1 MFDNFVS
8 ALGDRFRQQYPQGS
22 IISDLVQIHGD
33 QYVVKVSV
41 SLENTVLVSTLAADA
56 NLMLAENR
64 AMERAL
70 TILGI
75 RDSQQPA
82 HEPVNLTVK
91 PLPDL
96 PIGLTNSVEQ
106 SEIAMTSH
114 SLPNGANLSEPVAN
128 LVETIASRPATHG
141 SEATSDQTCPQ
152 VAPKAIASLAPKAI
166 ESPIIIE
173 ETTLPPVPAAPDPE
187 PIRIQVGVASGI
199 SEQPM
204 NFDIEPSLPEPDAE
218 IMIPTTNGKVAT
230 DSALPELPPTLS
242 EPPIETV
249 PEPEVTVA
257 KVSRTKKAA
266 TTPDPLPVVTA
277 NETPLTET
285 PLDETTVPIAEPPLS
300 VTDMIPMI
308 NMELKRLGWSK
319 ERGREYMVSL
329 YNKRASALLS
339 DDELF
344 GLLQHLQA
352 EPVV

>member
-8 ALGDRFRQQYPQGS
+8 ALSDRFRQQYPQGS

-75 RDSQQPA
+75 RDAQQPA
-82 HEPVNLTVK
+82 YEPMNLTVT

-96 PIGLTNSVEQ
+96 PIGLTNSIAEST
-106 SEIAMTSH
+106 SETILVDTQPTISAH
-114 SLPNGANLSEPVAN
+114 SEPV
-128 LVETIASRPATHG
+128 V
-141 SEATSDQTCPQ
+141 
-152 VAPKAIASLAPKAI
+152 SLPEPSLNPVGI
-166 ESPIIIE
+166 VESPIIIKE
-173 ETTLPPVPAAPDPE
+173 IPLPPVSAVTVAE
-187 PIRIQVGVASGI
+187 PIRIQVASEI
-199 SEQPM
+199 LEQPTKL
-204 NFDIEPSLPEPDAE
+204 DPEPSFSEPNAE
-218 IMIPTTNGKVAT
+218 ITILTTNGKFAVDPAP
-230 DSALPELPPTLS
+230 PEV
-242 EPPIETV
+242 PIEAL
-249 PEPEVTVA
+249 PEPEVSA
-257 KVSRTKKAA
+257 GKSSRTKKAA
-266 TTPDPLPVVTA
+266 TTSDPLPAVTA
-277 NETPLTET
+277 DEAPF
-285 PLDETTVPIAEPPLS
+285 DETTVPIAEPPLS

-319 ERGREYMVSL
+319 DRGRDYMVSL

-352 EPVV
+352 ELVV

>member
-1 MFDNFVS
+1 MSELKPMFDNFVS
-8 ALGDRFRQQYPQGS
+8 ALGDRFRQHYPQGS

-41 SLENTVLVSTLAADA
+41 LSANTVLVSTLAADA

-75 RDSQQPA
+75 QDLQQPA
-82 HEPVNLTVK
+82 HEPINLTVT

-96 PIGLTNSVEQ
+96 PIGLTNS
-106 SEIAMTSH
+106 IAESTSATILEDTYPAISVH
-114 SLPNGANLSEPVAN
+114 SEPVASLPEPLLN
-128 LVETIASRPATHG
+128 LVEI
-141 SEATSDQTCPQ
+141 
-152 VAPKAIASLAPKAI
+152 V

-173 ETTLPPVPAAPDPE
+173 D
-187 PIRIQVGVASGI
+187 
-199 SEQPM
+199 M
-204 NFDIEPSLPEPDAE
+204 
-218 IMIPTTNGKVAT
+218 PTTNGKVAV
-230 DSALPELPPTLS
+230 DSMPPEFPTTLPELP
-242 EPPIETV
+242 IETT
-249 PEPEVTVA
+249 PEPALPVA
-257 KVSRTKKAA
+257 KSSRTKKAA
-266 TTPDPLPVVTA
+266 TTPDPLLAESSDKAPF
-277 NETPLTET
+277 
-285 PLDETTVPIAEPPLS
+285 DETTLPIAEPPLS

-319 ERGREYMVSL
+319 DRGRDYMVSL

-344 GLLQHLQA
+344 GLLQHLRA

>member
-41 SLENTVLVSTLAADA
+41 SLENTVLVSTLAADT

-70 TILGI
+70 TMLGI
-75 RDSQQPA
+75 RDLHQLA

-106 SEIAMTSH
+106 PEVASEL
-114 SLPNGANLSEPVAN
+114 LPNGATSSNLPETLVTPVINN
-128 LVETIASRPATHG
+128 LETT
-141 SEATSDQTCPQ
+141 
-152 VAPKAIASLAPKAI
+152 

-173 ETTLPPVPAAPDPE
+173 ETPFQPVPAVPAAE

-204 NFDIEPSLPEPDAE
+204 KFHAAPSFPEPEAE
-218 IMIPTTNGKVAT
+218 ITIPATNGNVAI
-230 DSALPELPPTLS
+230 DSAPPEIPAELP
-242 EPPIETV
+242 IENI
-249 PEPEVTVA
+249 PEPEVPVA
-257 KVSRTKKAA
+257 KSSRTKKAA
-266 TTPDPLPVVTA
+266 TTSDPLPTVIA
-277 NETPLTET
+277 EEAA
-285 PLDETTVPIAEPPLS
+285 LDETTVPIAEPPLS

-308 NMELKRLGWSK
+308 NIELKRLGWSK
-319 ERGREYMVSL
+319 DRGRDYMVSL

-352 EPVV
+352 EQVV

>member
-8 ALGDRFRQQYPQGS
+8 TLSDQFRRQYPQGS

-41 SLENTVLVSTLAADA
+41 SLANTVLVSTLAADA
-56 NLMLAENR
+56 NLTLAENC

-75 RDSQQPA
+75 RDLQQPA
-82 HEPVNLTVK
+82 HEPVNLTVT

-96 PIGLTNSVEQ
+96 PIGLTNSIAEDT
-106 SEIAMTSH
+106 SEAIIEDTH
-114 SLPNGANLSEPVAN
+114 PEILANSEPVSN
-128 LVETIASRPATHG
+128 LPIPVVTLAETT
-141 SEATSDQTCPQ
+141 
-152 VAPKAIASLAPKAI
+152 

-173 ETTLPPVPAAPDPE
+173 EIYLSPVPAITAAE
-187 PIRIQVGVASGI
+187 PIRIQVGVASEI
-199 SEQPM
+199 SEQLMDFNATPS
-204 NFDIEPSLPEPDAE
+204 FTEPEAE
-218 IMIPTTNGKVAT
+218 NTMPIANGKVAV
-230 DSALPELPPTLS
+230 DSNPPEIPAILPELP
-242 EPPIETV
+242 IEAV
-249 PEPEVTVA
+249 PEVSVTTS
-257 KVSRTKKAA
+257 SRSKKAA
-266 TTPDPLPVVTA
+266 PTSDSLSTA
-277 NETPLTET
+277 TDEA
-285 PLDETTVPIAEPPLS
+285 PLDETMVPIAEPPLS

-319 ERGREYMVSL
+319 DRGREYMVSL

-352 EPVV
+352 EPLI

>member
-56 NLMLAENR
+56 NLMLAENC

-75 RDSQQPA
+75 RDSQPPA

-96 PIGLTNSVEQ
+96 PVGLTNSVEQ
-106 SEIAMTSH
+106 PQIAMASE
-114 SLPNGANLSEPVAN
+114 SLSSESLSNGANLLEPVIN
-128 LVETIASRPATHG
+128 LVETIEP
-141 SEATSDQTCPQ
+141 P
-152 VAPKAIASLAPKAI
+152 V
-166 ESPIIIE
+166 IIIE
-173 ETTLPPVPAAPDPE
+173 ETALPPVSAALAAE
-187 PIRIQVGVASGI
+187 PIRIQVGVASEI
-199 SEQPM
+199 SEQSIKFASE
-204 NFDIEPSLPEPDAE
+204 NSLPEPDAE
-218 IMIPTTNGKVAT
+218 IAIPVTNGKVAT
-230 DSALPELPPTLS
+230 DLASPEIPASLPEPPV
-242 EPPIETV
+242 ETI
-249 PEPEVTVA
+249 PEPEVSVA
-257 KVSRTKKAA
+257 KNSRTKKATA
-266 TTPDPLPVVTA
+266 IADSLPVTA
-277 NETPLTET
+277 VEV
-285 PLDETTVPIAEPPLS
+285 PLDETVVPIAEPPLS

>member
-22 IISDLVQIHGD
+22 IVSDLVQIHGD

-41 SLENTVLVSTLAADA
+41 SLANTVLVSTLAADA

-64 AMERAL
+64 ALERAL
-70 TILGI
+70 TLLGI
-75 RDSQQPA
+75 RDLQQLA
-82 HEPVNLTVK
+82 HEPVNLTVT

-106 SEIAMTSH
+106 PEVAREVSVV
-114 SLPNGANLSEPVAN
+114 NEPVMTTVSSQSNLPAAAVT
-128 LVETIASRPATHG
+128 LVEAS
-141 SEATSDQTCPQ
+141 
-152 VAPKAIASLAPKAI
+152 AP
-166 ESPIIIE
+166 IIE
-173 ETTLPPVPAAPDPE
+173 ETSLSPVPVVPAVE
-187 PIRIQVGVASGI
+187 PLRIQASSQVGVASGI

-204 NFDIEPSLPEPDAE
+204 NFDAVPSFPEPE
-218 IMIPTTNGKVAT
+218 ITMPIANGQVAVAATPPAIPAT
-230 DSALPELPPTLS
+230 LPELP
-242 EPPIETV
+242 IEAV
-249 PEPEVTVA
+249 PEVPVA
-257 KVSRTKKAA
+257 KSSRSKKST
-266 TTPDPLPVVTA
+266 TTPDPLPTA
-277 NETPLTET
+277 TADNDA

-352 EPVV
+352 EQVV

>member
-8 ALGDRFRQQYPQGS
+8 ALSDRFRQQYPQGS

-75 RDSQQPA
+75 RDLQQPA

-91 PLPDL
+91 PLPAL
-96 PIGLTNSVEQ
+96 PVGLTNSVEQ
-106 SEIAMTSH
+106 PQAAMASE
-114 SLPNGANLSEPVAN
+114 SLPTNLPEPVAN

-152 VAPKAIASLAPKAI
+152 VAPKVI

-173 ETTLPPVPAAPDPE
+173 ETALPPVPAAPAPE

-204 NFDIEPSLPEPDAE
+204 NFDIEPSLPEPGVE
-218 IMIPTTNGKVAT
+218 IAISTTNGKVAT
-230 DSALPELPPTLS
+230 DSAPPEIPATLPEPS
-242 EPPIETV
+242 IETV

-257 KVSRTKKAA
+257 KSTRTKKAA
-266 TTPDPLPVVTA
+266 TTQDPLPAVTA
-277 NETPLTET
+277 HETPLTEA

>member
-64 AMERAL
+64 ALERAL

-75 RDSQQPA
+75 RDLQQPA
-82 HEPVNLTVK
+82 NEPVNLPTNFPVT

-96 PIGLTNSVEQ
+96 PTGLTNSVEPPQ
-106 SEIAMTSH
+106 ATVAATVVVTV
-114 SLPNGANLSEPVAN
+114 ANESTANSNLLTPVAT
-128 LVETIASRPATHG
+128 LVET
-141 SEATSDQTCPQ
+141 
-152 VAPKAIASLAPKAI
+152 V

-173 ETTLPPVPAAPDPE
+173 EPSLPQIPVIPAAE
-187 PIRIQVGVASGI
+187 PIRIQVGIAQ
-199 SEQPM
+199 QPVS
-204 NFDIEPSLPEPDAE
+204 FAPAPSF
-218 IMIPTTNGKVAT
+218 
-230 DSALPELPPTLS
+230 S
-242 EPPIETV
+242 EPETETTMPIANGIVAIDPTPSNMPAVLPDLPIENSPEV
-249 PEPEVTVA
+249 PEISVA
-257 KVSRTKKAA
+257 KSSRTKKSPAP
-266 TTPDPLPVVTA
+266 PDPLPAASTDDA
-277 NETPLTET
+277 
-285 PLDETTVPIAEPPLS
+285 PLDETMVPIAYFDTAQHQSLAPKTISEPPLS

-319 ERGREYMVSL
+319 DRGRDYMVSL

>member
-1 MFDNFVS
+1 MSEPKSMFDNNFVS
-8 ALGDRFRQQYPQGS
+8 ALGNQFRQQYPQGS

-75 RDSQQPA
+75 RDSQQPVY
-82 HEPVNLTVK
+82 EPVNLTVK

-106 SEIAMTSH
+106 SAVAMASE
-114 SLPNGANLSEPVAN
+114 SLPNSANLSKPVASP
-128 LVETIASRPATHG
+128 VEAL
-141 SEATSDQTCPQ
+141 
-152 VAPKAIASLAPKAI
+152 ASLAPKAI
-166 ESPIIIE
+166 ESPIIVD
-173 ETTLPPVPAAPDPE
+173 ETALPAE

-204 NFDIEPSLPEPDAE
+204 TFDIAPSLPDVE
-218 IMIPTTNGKVAT
+218 IAIPTTNGKVAT
-230 DSALPELPPTLS
+230 DSTPSEIPATLP

-257 KVSRTKKAA
+257 KSTRTKKAA
-266 TTPDPLPVVTA
+266 TTPDPLPAVTA

-319 ERGREYMVSL
+319 DRGRDYMVSL

-352 EPVV
+352 EPVI

>member
-8 ALGDRFRQQYPQGS
+8 ALSDRFRQQYPQGS

-96 PIGLTNSVEQ
+96 PTGLTNSVEESPLAMA
-106 SEIAMTSH
+106 SE
-114 SLPNGANLSEPVAN
+114 SLPNVANLSEPVVN
-128 LVETIASRPATHG
+128 LVET
-141 SEATSDQTCPQ
+141 
-152 VAPKAIASLAPKAI
+152 IASLAPKAI

-173 ETTLPPVPAAPDPE
+173 ETALPPVSAE
-187 PIRIQVGVASGI
+187 PIRIQVGVASEI

-204 NFDIEPSLPEPDAE
+204 KFDTEPSLPEPDAE
-218 IMIPTTNGKVAT
+218 STIPTTNGKVAT
-230 DSALPELPPTLS
+230 DSAPLEIPATLP

-249 PEPEVTVA
+249 QELDVTVA
-257 KVSRTKKAA
+257 KSTRTKKAV
-266 TTPDPLPVVTA
+266 TTPDPLPAITA
-277 NETPLTET
+277 NETPLTEA

-300 VTDMIPMI
+300 VTDMIPLI

>member
-1 MFDNFVS
+1 MSELKPMFDNFVS
-8 ALGDRFRQQYPQGS
+8 ALSDRFRQQYPQGS
-22 IISDLVQIHGD
+22 IVSDLVQIHGD

-75 RDSQQPA
+75 RDLQQPA
-82 HEPVNLTVK
+82 HEPVNLSVT

-96 PIGLTNSVEQ
+96 PAILTNPIEQ
-106 SEIAMTSH
+106 LAVAHE
-114 SLPNGANLSEPVAN
+114 SLNSATNVKLPV
-128 LVETIASRPATHG
+128 LAT
-141 SEATSDQTCPQ
+141 EQPT
-152 VAPKAIASLAPKAI
+152 
-166 ESPIIIE
+166 IIE
-173 ETTLPPVPAAPDPE
+173 EIPLAPVSA
-187 PIRIQVGVASGI
+187 VAELGEI
-199 SEQPM
+199 LEQPT
-204 NFDIEPSLPEPDAE
+204 NFETEPSLFEPNTE
-218 IMIPTTNGKVAT
+218 LTNLNANSQVAT
-230 DSALPELPPTLS
+230 DLAQTLASSLEPKALSA
-242 EPPIETV
+242 
-249 PEPEVTVA
+249 
-257 KVSRTKKAA
+257 KNGRTRKS
-266 TTPDPLPVVTA
+266 TINPDPLPVATA
-277 NETPLTET
+277 EEQ
-285 PLDETTVPIAEPPLS
+285 PLDETAVPIADGASEAIAEPPLS

-352 EPVV
+352 EPIV

>member
-82 HEPVNLTVK
+82 HEPVNFTVK

-106 SEIAMTSH
+106 PQVAMASD
-114 SLPNGANLSEPVAN
+114 SLPTNLSEPVAN
-128 LVETIASRPATHG
+128 LVET
-141 SEATSDQTCPQ
+141 
-152 VAPKAIASLAPKAI
+152 IASLAPKAI

-173 ETTLPPVPAAPDPE
+173 ETTLPPVPAAPAPE
-187 PIRIQVGVASGI
+187 PIKIQVGVASGI

-204 NFDIEPSLPEPDAE
+204 KFDTKSSLPEPDAE
-218 IMIPTTNGKVAT
+218 ITISTTNGKVAT
-230 DSALPELPPTLS
+230 DSTPPEIPATLPEPL
-242 EPPIETV
+242 IETV
-249 PEPEVTVA
+249 PEPEVPVVKST
-257 KVSRTKKAA
+257 RTKKAA
-266 TTPDPLPVVTA
+266 TTTDLLPAVTA
-277 NETPLTET
+277 NEA
-285 PLDETTVPIAEPPLS
+285 PLDETTVPITSGASETIAEPPLS

-352 EPVV
+352 ELVV

>member
-41 SLENTVLVSTLAADA
+41 SLENTVLVSTLAVDA

-82 HEPVNLTVK
+82 HEPVNLTVT

-96 PIGLTNSVEQ
+96 PKSLTNSVEQ
-106 SEIAMTSH
+106 LEVSIA
-114 SLPNGANLSEPVAN
+114 SEPVTSN
-128 LVETIASRPATHG
+128 TVSSSLPEPVITLVETT
-141 SEATSDQTCPQ
+141 
-152 VAPKAIASLAPKAI
+152 
-166 ESPIIIE
+166 ESPIVIE
-173 ETTLPPVPAAPDPE
+173 EIPLPSVPVVPAAE
-187 PIRIQVGVASGI
+187 SVKIQAGVASGI

-204 NFDIEPSLPEPDAE
+204 KFDTAPSFPEPDAE
-218 IMIPTTNGKVAT
+218 ITIPTTNGKVAV
-230 DSALPELPPTLS
+230 DSAPPEIP
-242 EPPIETV
+242 ETSPV
-249 PEPEVTVA
+249 PEVPAA
-257 KVSRTKKAA
+257 KSSRTKKAT
-266 TTPDPLPVVTA
+266 TTPDPLPTVIVEEAT
-277 NETPLTET
+277 
-285 PLDETTVPIAEPPLS
+285 LDETTVPIASLAPKAITEPLLS

-319 ERGREYMVSL
+319 ERGRDYMVSL

>member
-41 SLENTVLVSTLAADA
+41 SAENILLVSTLAADA
-56 NLMLAENR
+56 NLTLAENR

-75 RDSQQPA
+75 RDAQQPA

-96 PIGLTNSVEQ
+96 PIGLTNAIEQ
-106 SEIAMTSH
+106 PQVKMAE
-114 SLPNGANLSEPVAN
+114 SLPKSANLPEPVAN
-128 LVETIASRPATHG
+128 IAETIPA
-141 SEATSDQTCPQ
+141 
-152 VAPKAIASLAPKAI
+152 LAPKTF
-166 ESPIIIE
+166 ESPSTVE
-173 ETTLPPVPAAPDPE
+173 ETIPEAAVAAAPE
-187 PIRIQVGVASGI
+187 PIRIQVAEI
-199 SEQPM
+199 AEQPIK
-204 NFDIEPSLPEPDAE
+204 FDAEPSLSEPDTEVA
-218 IMIPTTNGKVAT
+218 ISITNGKVVT
-230 DSALPELPPTLS
+230 DSAPPEISAALP
-242 EPPIETV
+242 EPPIANV
-249 PEPEVTVA
+249 PEPEVSVA
-257 KVSRTKKAA
+257 KSSRTKKAA
-266 TTPDPLPVVTA
+266 TAPDPLPAETA
-277 NETPLTET
+277 DETLLPAA
-285 PLDETTVPIAEPPLS
+285 PLDEATVPIAEPPLS

-319 ERGREYMVSL
+319 DRGREYMVSL

>member
-8 ALGDRFRQQYPQGS
+8 ALSDRFRQQYPQGS

-96 PIGLTNSVEQ
+96 PISLTNFVEQ
-106 SEIAMTSH
+106 PKIVMASE
-114 SLPNGANLSEPVAN
+114 SLANGANLPEPVAN
-128 LVETIASRPATHG
+128 HVETIASRPATHE

-152 VAPKAIASLAPKAI
+152 VAPKAI

-173 ETTLPPVPAAPDPE
+173 ETAFPPVPAEPAAE
-187 PIRIQVGVASGI
+187 PIRIQVGVASEI

-204 NFDIEPSLPEPDAE
+204 KFDIKPSLPEPDVE
-218 IMIPTTNGKVAT
+218 IAIPTTNGKVVT
-230 DSALPELPPTLS
+230 DSAPLETSATLPELP
-242 EPPIETV
+242 IETIQ
-249 PEPEVTVA
+249 EPEVSVA
-257 KVSRTKKAA
+257 KSTRTKKAA
-266 TTPDPLPVVTA
+266 PPPDPLPAVTA

-352 EPVV
+352 EPLV

>member
-1 MFDNFVS
+1 LMSEPKSMFDNNFVS
-8 ALGDRFRQQYPQGS
+8 ALGNQFRQQYPQGS

-75 RDSQQPA
+75 RDSQQPVY
-82 HEPVNLTVK
+82 EPVNLTVK

-106 SEIAMTSH
+106 SAVAMASE
-114 SLPNGANLSEPVAN
+114 SLPNSANLSKPVASP
-128 LVETIASRPATHG
+128 VEAL
-141 SEATSDQTCPQ
+141 
-152 VAPKAIASLAPKAI
+152 ASLAPKAI
-166 ESPIIIE
+166 ESPIIVD
-173 ETTLPPVPAAPDPE
+173 ETALPAE
-187 PIRIQVGVASGI
+187 PIRIQVGVAGGI

-204 NFDIEPSLPEPDAE
+204 TFDIAPSLPDVE
-218 IMIPTTNGKVAT
+218 IAIPTTNGKVAT
-230 DSALPELPPTLS
+230 DSTPSEIPATLP

-257 KVSRTKKAA
+257 KSTRTKKAA
-266 TTPDPLPVVTA
+266 TTPDPLPAVTA

-319 ERGREYMVSL
+319 DRGRDYMVSL

-352 EPVV
+352 EPVI

>member
-82 HEPVNLTVK
+82 HEPVNLTVT

-96 PIGLTNSVEQ
+96 PISLTNSVEQ
-106 SEIAMTSH
+106 PEVTVA
-114 SLPNGANLSEPVAN
+114 SEPVKNNTLNSN
-128 LVETIASRPATHG
+128 LPEPVVTFV
-141 SEATSDQTCPQ
+141 EAT
-152 VAPKAIASLAPKAI
+152 

-173 ETTLPPVPAAPDPE
+173 EISLPPVPAIPTAE
-187 PIRIQVGVASGI
+187 PIRTQVGVASGI

-204 NFDIEPSLPEPDAE
+204 KFNPETSFSEPDPE
-218 IMIPTTNGKVAT
+218 INIPTTNGKVPT
-230 DSALPELPPTLS
+230 DSAPPEISANLPEL
-242 EPPIETV
+242 PIETV
-249 PEPEVTVA
+249 PETEVLVA
-257 KVSRTKKAA
+257 KSSRTKKT
-266 TTPDPLPVVTA
+266 TTPDPLPTVPTVIA
-277 NETPLTET
+277 EEAS
-285 PLDETTVPIAEPPLS
+285 LDETTVPIAEPPLS

-319 ERGREYMVSL
+319 DRGREYMVSL

-344 GLLQHLQA
+344 GLLQHLKA
-352 EPVV
+352 EPIV

>member
-8 ALGDRFRQQYPQGS
+8 ALGDRFRRQYPQGS

-41 SLENTVLVSTLAADA
+41 SLANTVLVSTLAADA

-82 HEPVNLTVK
+82 HEPVNLTVT

-96 PIGLTNSVEQ
+96 PKGLTNSVEQ
-106 SEIAMTSH
+106 PKAAVASEL
-114 SLPNGANLSEPVAN
+114 LPNGATSLPEPLVTPVITNL
-128 LVETIASRPATHG
+128 
-141 SEATSDQTCPQ
+141 
-152 VAPKAIASLAPKAI
+152 
-166 ESPIIIE
+166 
-173 ETTLPPVPAAPDPE
+173 ETTAAPVIIQETSLPAVPAVPAAE
-187 PIRIQVGVASGI
+187 PIRIQVGVASEI

-204 NFDIEPSLPEPDAE
+204 KFDIIPSFSEPDAE
-218 IMIPTTNGKVAT
+218 ITMPTTNGQVI
-230 DSALPELPPTLS
+230 P
-242 EPPIETV
+242 EPPIESVSASEV
-249 PEPEVTVA
+249 PVA
-257 KVSRTKKAA
+257 KSSRTKKAV
-266 TTPDPLPVVTA
+266 TTPDPLPTVTVDEA
-277 NETPLTET
+277 S
-285 PLDETTVPIAEPPLS
+285 LDETTVPITSGATCEHVWSEATSDPCVAGREAIAEPPLS

-319 ERGREYMVSL
+319 DRGRDYMVSL

-344 GLLQHLQA
+344 GLLKHLQA

>member
-1 MFDNFVS
+1 M
-8 ALGDRFRQQYPQGS
+8 A
-22 IISDLVQIHGD
+22 
-33 QYVVKVSV
+33 
-41 SLENTVLVSTLAADA
+41 
-56 NLMLAENR
+56 
-64 AMERAL
+64 
-70 TILGI
+70 
-75 RDSQQPA
+75 
-82 HEPVNLTVK
+82 
-91 PLPDL
+91 
-96 PIGLTNSVEQ
+96 
-106 SEIAMTSH
+106 SEL
-114 SLPNGANLSEPVAN
+114 LPNGANFPEPVIN

-152 VAPKAIASLAPKAI
+152 VAPKAI

-173 ETTLPPVPAAPDPE
+173 ETALPPVPAAPVPE

-204 NFDIEPSLPEPDAE
+204 KFDIEPSLPEPDAE
-218 IMIPTTNGKVAT
+218 IAIPTTNGKVVT
-230 DSALPELPPTLS
+230 DSAPPEIPATLP

-257 KVSRTKKAA
+257 KSTRTKKAA
-266 TTPDPLPVVTA
+266 TTQDPLPAVTA
-277 NETPLTET
+277 HET
-285 PLDETTVPIAEPPLS
+285 PLDETDETTVPLAEPPLS

-352 EPVV
+352 EPVA

>member
-1 MFDNFVS
+1 MSELKPMFDNFVS
-8 ALGDRFRQQYPQGS
+8 ALGDRFRQHYPQGS

-41 SLENTVLVSTLAADA
+41 LLANTVLVSTLAADA

-75 RDSQQPA
+75 RDAQQPA
-82 HEPVNLTVK
+82 HEPMNLTVT

-96 PIGLTNSVEQ
+96 PIGLTNSIAEGP
-106 SEIAMTSH
+106 SETILEDTQPEISASE
-114 SLPNGANLSEPVAN
+114 SVVSLSELSLN
-128 LVETIASRPATHG
+128 LVEI
-141 SEATSDQTCPQ
+141 
-152 VAPKAIASLAPKAI
+152 V

-173 ETTLPPVPAAPDPE
+173 EIPLPPVAE
-187 PIRIQVGVASGI
+187 PIRIQVAASEI
-199 SEQPM
+199 SEQPKL
-204 NFDIEPSLPEPDAE
+204 NPEPNAE
-218 IMIPTTNGKVAT
+218 ITILTTNGKFAV
-230 DSALPELPPTLS
+230 DSAPPEIPIALPELA
-242 EPPIETV
+242 IETL
-249 PEPEVTVA
+249 PELAVSAT
-257 KVSRTKKAA
+257 KSSRTKQAA
-266 TTPDPLPVVTA
+266 TISDSLPAVTA
-277 NETPLTET
+277 NEAPF
-285 PLDETTVPIAEPPLS
+285 DETTVPIAEPPLS

-319 ERGREYMVSL
+319 DRGRDYMVSL

>member
-8 ALGDRFRQQYPQGS
+8 ALGDRFWQQYPQGS

-41 SLENTVLVSTLAADA
+41 SLANTILVSTLAADA

-75 RDSQQPA
+75 RDLQQPA
-82 HEPVNLTVK
+82 HEAVNLTVT

-96 PIGLTNSVEQ
+96 PIGLTNPIAESS
-106 SEIAMTSH
+106 SEVIIEDAH
-114 SLPNGANLSEPVAN
+114 SEVLANGQPVSNLPT
-128 LVETIASRPATHG
+128 LVETT
-141 SEATSDQTCPQ
+141 
-152 VAPKAIASLAPKAI
+152 

-173 ETTLPPVPAAPDPE
+173 EIYLPTVPVVTAAE
-187 PIRIQVGVASGI
+187 PIKIQVEVANEISGQLMDFDVAPSF
-199 SEQPM
+199 SE
-204 NFDIEPSLPEPDAE
+204 AE
-218 IMIPTTNGKVAT
+218 NAMPIANGKVAVGSPSPEILAT
-230 DSALPELPPTLS
+230 LPELP
-242 EPPIETV
+242 IEAI
-249 PEPEVTVA
+249 PEVSVA
-257 KVSRTKKAA
+257 KNSRSKKAA
-266 TTPDPLPVVTA
+266 PTADSLPA
-277 NETPLTET
+277 SAADEA
-285 PLDETTVPIAEPPLS
+285 PLDETMVPIAEPPLS

-319 ERGREYMVSL
+319 DRGREYMVSL

-352 EPVV
+352 ESVV

>member
-75 RDSQQPA
+75 RDLQQPA
-82 HEPVNLTVK
+82 HEPVNLTVT

-96 PIGLTNSVEQ
+96 PKGLTNSVEQ
-106 SEIAMTSH
+106 PKVDMASE
-114 SLPNGANLSEPVAN
+114 SLTNGANLTEPVVNFA
-128 LVETIASRPATHG
+128 ET
-141 SEATSDQTCPQ
+141 
-152 VAPKAIASLAPKAI
+152 V
-166 ESPIIIE
+166 ESPIILE
-173 ETTLPPVPAAPDPE
+173 ETTPPPVPAAPALE

-204 NFDIEPSLPEPDAE
+204 KFDAEPSLPEPDAE
-218 IMIPTTNGKVAT
+218 ITIPTTNGKVTT
-230 DSALPELPPTLS
+230 DSALPEIPATLL
-242 EPPIETV
+242 EPPVETV
-249 PEPEVTVA
+249 PEPEVPVVKST
-257 KVSRTKKAA
+257 RTKKATA
-266 TTPDPLPVVTA
+266 TPDPVPEMTA
-277 NETPLTET
+277 NETPLTEAL
-285 PLDETTVPIAEPPLS
+285 LDDTTVPITYGASEAIAEPPLS

>member
-8 ALGDRFRQQYPQGS
+8 ALSDRFRQQYPQGS

-75 RDSQQPA
+75 RDSRQPVY
-82 HEPVNLTVK
+82 EPVNLTVK

-106 SEIAMTSH
+106 PEISMASQ
-114 SLPNGANLSEPVAN
+114 SLPNGANLSEPIAN
-128 LVETIASRPATHG
+128 LVET
-141 SEATSDQTCPQ
+141 
-152 VAPKAIASLAPKAI
+152 V

-173 ETTLPPVPAAPDPE
+173 ETTLPPVPAAPAPE

-204 NFDIEPSLPEPDAE
+204 KFDIEPSLPEPDAE
-218 IMIPTTNGKVAT
+218 IAIPTTNGKVAT
-230 DSALPELPPTLS
+230 DSAPPEIPATLP
-242 EPPIETV
+242 EPPIEIV
-249 PEPEVTVA
+249 PEPEATVA
-257 KVSRTKKAA
+257 KSTRTKKAA
-266 TTPDPLPVVTA
+266 TTPDSLPAVTA
-277 NETPLTET
+277 NGTPSPKD
-285 PLDETTVPIAEPPLS
+285 PLDETTVPITSGASEAIAEPPLS

-344 GLLQHLQA
+344 GLLQHLQS

>member
-41 SLENTVLVSTLAADA
+41 LAESTVLVSTLAADA

-75 RDSQQPA
+75 QGLQQPA
-82 HEPVNLTVK
+82 HETVNLIVT

-96 PIGLTNSVEQ
+96 PVRLTNSVEQ
-106 SEIAMTSH
+106 PEVAT
-114 SLPNGANLSEPVAN
+114 ASEPLTNGGSLIEPVIN
-128 LVETIASRPATHG
+128 LVAT
-141 SEATSDQTCPQ
+141 A
-152 VAPKAIASLAPKAI
+152 
-166 ESPIIIE
+166 ESPIISE
-173 ETTLPPVPAAPDPE
+173 ETALPLVPVVPVAE
-187 PIRIQVGVASGI
+187 PIRIQVAASGI

-204 NFDIEPSLPEPDAE
+204 KFDAEPSLPEPDAE
-218 IMIPTTNGKVAT
+218 INILTTTNGQVAT
-230 DSALPELPPTLS
+230 DSAPPEISATSPEQS
-242 EPPIETV
+242 IETI
-249 PEPEVTVA
+249 PEAPVA
-257 KVSRTKKAA
+257 KSNRTKKATA
-266 TTPDPLPVVTA
+266 TPDPLPAVTD
-277 NETPLTET
+277 NDTPLTGT
-285 PLDETTVPIAEPPLS
+285 SSDETIVPIAEPPLS

-352 EPVV
+352 ELVV

>member
-82 HEPVNLTVK
+82 HEPVNLTVT

-96 PIGLTNSVEQ
+96 PMGLTNSVEQ
-106 SEIAMTSH
+106 PGVAVASE
-114 SLPNGANLSEPVAN
+114 SLPNDLTSLTAPTIT
-128 LVETIASRPATHG
+128 LVET
-141 SEATSDQTCPQ
+141 
-152 VAPKAIASLAPKAI
+152 I

-173 ETTLPPVPAAPDPE
+173 EISLPTVPAIPAAE
-187 PIRIQVGVASGI
+187 PIRIQVGVASEI

-204 NFDIEPSLPEPDAE
+204 KFNPTPSFSESDPE
-218 IMIPTTNGKVAT
+218 INIPITNGKVST
-230 DSALPELPPTLS
+230 DSTPPEISVSLPEL
-242 EPPIETV
+242 PIETV
-249 PEPEVTVA
+249 PEIEVPVV
-257 KVSRTKKAA
+257 KSSRNKKT
-266 TTPDPLPVVTA
+266 TTPDPLPTVIA
-277 NETPLTET
+277 EEA

-319 ERGREYMVSL
+319 DRGREYMVSL

-352 EPVV
+352 EPIV

>member
-1 MFDNFVS
+1 MSEPKSMFDNNFVS
-8 ALGDRFRQQYPQGS
+8 ALGNQFRQQHPQGS

-106 SEIAMTSH
+106 SAVAVASE
-114 SLPNGANLSEPVAN
+114 SLPNSANLSKPVASP
-128 LVETIASRPATHG
+128 VEAL
-141 SEATSDQTCPQ
+141 
-152 VAPKAIASLAPKAI
+152 ASLAPKAI
-166 ESPIIIE
+166 ESPIIVD
-173 ETTLPPVPAAPDPE
+173 ETALPAE
-187 PIRIQVGVASGI
+187 PIRIQVGVAGGI

-204 NFDIEPSLPEPDAE
+204 TFDIAPSLPDVE
-218 IMIPTTNGKVAT
+218 IAIPTTNGKVAT
-230 DSALPELPPTLS
+230 DSTPSEIPATLP

-257 KVSRTKKAA
+257 KSTRTKKAA
-266 TTPDPLPVVTA
+266 TTPDPLPAVTA

-319 ERGREYMVSL
+319 DRGRDYMVSL

-352 EPVV
+352 EPVI

>member
-8 ALGDRFRQQYPQGS
+8 ALGDRFRRQYPQGS

-41 SLENTVLVSTLAADA
+41 SLANTVLVSTLAADA

-64 AMERAL
+64 AIERAL

-82 HEPVNLTVK
+82 HEPVNLTVT

-96 PIGLTNSVEQ
+96 PKGLTNSVEQ
-106 SEIAMTSH
+106 PKAAVASEL
-114 SLPNGANLSEPVAN
+114 LPNGNSSNLPEPLLTPIITN
-128 LVETIASRPATHG
+128 LETTA
-141 SEATSDQTCPQ
+141 
-152 VAPKAIASLAPKAI
+152 APV
-166 ESPIIIE
+166 IIE
-173 ETTLPPVPAAPDPE
+173 ETPLPAVSVIPAAE
-187 PIRIQVGVASGI
+187 PIRIQVGVASEI

-204 NFDIEPSLPEPDAE
+204 KFDSAPSFSEPDAE
-218 IMIPTTNGKVAT
+218 ITMPTTNGKVVI
-230 DSALPELPPTLS
+230 DSALPEIPAILP
-242 EPPIETV
+242 EPPIESVSASEV
-249 PEPEVTVA
+249 PVA
-257 KVSRTKKAA
+257 KSSRTKKAT
-266 TTPDPLPVVTA
+266 TTPDPLPTVTA
-277 NETPLTET
+277 DEAS
-285 PLDETTVPIAEPPLS
+285 LDETTVPIAEPPLS

-319 ERGREYMVSL
+319 DRGRDYMVSL

>member
-8 ALGDRFRQQYPQGS
+8 ALSDRFRQQYPQGS

-96 PIGLTNSVEQ
+96 PIGLTNSIAQPQVAMA
-106 SEIAMTSH
+106 SESV
-114 SLPNGANLSEPVAN
+114 PNGANLPEPVAN
-128 LVETIASRPATHG
+128 LVET
-141 SEATSDQTCPQ
+141 
-152 VAPKAIASLAPKAI
+152 L

-173 ETTLPPVPAAPDPE
+173 ETTLPPVPAIPAAE
-187 PIRIQVGVASGI
+187 PIKIQVEVASEI

-204 NFDIEPSLPEPDAE
+204 KFDAEPSLPEPDAE
-218 IMIPTTNGKVAT
+218 ITIPTTNGKVAT
-230 DSALPELPPTLS
+230 DSAPPEISANLPEL
-242 EPPIETV
+242 PIETV
-249 PEPEVTVA
+249 PEIEVPMA
-257 KVSRTKKAA
+257 KSSRTKKT
-266 TTPDPLPVVTA
+266 TTPDPLPTVIA
-277 NETPLTET
+277 EEA
-285 PLDETTVPIAEPPLS
+285 PLDEAMVPIAEPPLS

-319 ERGREYMVSL
+319 DRGREYMVSL

-344 GLLQHLQA
+344 GLLQHLKA
-352 EPVV
+352 EPIV

>member
-75 RDSQQPA
+75 RDAQQPA
-82 HEPVNLTVK
+82 HEPMNLTVT

-96 PIGLTNSVEQ
+96 PIGLTNSIAEST
-106 SEIAMTSH
+106 SETILVDTQPTIS
-114 SLPNGANLSEPVAN
+114 ANSEPV
-128 LVETIASRPATHG
+128 V
-141 SEATSDQTCPQ
+141 
-152 VAPKAIASLAPKAI
+152 SLPEPSLNPVGI
-166 ESPIIIE
+166 VESPIIIE
-173 ETTLPPVPAAPDPE
+173 EIPLPPVSAVTVAE
-187 PIRIQVGVASGI
+187 PIRIQVASEI
-199 SEQPM
+199 LEQPTKL
-204 NFDIEPSLPEPDAE
+204 DPEPSFSEPNAE
-218 IMIPTTNGKVAT
+218 ITILTTNGKFAV
-230 DSALPELPPTLS
+230 DPALPEVPMEAL
-242 EPPIETV
+242 
-249 PEPEVTVA
+249 PEPEVSA
-257 KVSRTKKAA
+257 GKSSRTKKAA
-266 TTPDPLPVVTA
+266 TTSDPLPAVTA
-277 NETPLTET
+277 DEAPFDETTVP
-285 PLDETTVPIAEPPLS
+285 TTVPIAEPPLS

-319 ERGREYMVSL
+319 DRGRDYMVSL

-352 EPVV
+352 ELVV

>member
-8 ALGDRFRQQYPQGS
+8 ALGDRFRRQYPQGS

-41 SLENTVLVSTLAADA
+41 SLANTVLVSTLAADA

-64 AMERAL
+64 AIERAL

-82 HEPVNLTVK
+82 HEPVNLTVT

-96 PIGLTNSVEQ
+96 PKGLTNSVEQ
-106 SEIAMTSH
+106 PKAAVASEL
-114 SLPNGANLSEPVAN
+114 LPNGATSLPEPLVTPVITNL
-128 LVETIASRPATHG
+128 
-141 SEATSDQTCPQ
+141 
-152 VAPKAIASLAPKAI
+152 
-166 ESPIIIE
+166 
-173 ETTLPPVPAAPDPE
+173 ETTAAPVIIQETSLPAVPAVPAAE
-187 PIRIQVGVASGI
+187 PIRIQVGVASEI

-204 NFDIEPSLPEPDAE
+204 KFDIIPSFSEPDAE
-218 IMIPTTNGKVAT
+218 ITMPTTNGKVVI
-230 DSALPELPPTLS
+230 DSALPEIPAILP
-242 EPPIETV
+242 EPPIESVSASEV
-249 PEPEVTVA
+249 PVA
-257 KVSRTKKAA
+257 KSSRTKKAT
-266 TTPDPLPVVTA
+266 TTPDPLPTVTA
-277 NETPLTET
+277 DEAS
-285 PLDETTVPIAEPPLS
+285 LDETTVPIAEPPLS

-319 ERGREYMVSL
+319 DRGRDYMVSL